1 MPKYKTVYFN
11 GSGYV
16 VSTTIEPII
25 GDYAICRSMF
35 DDNPIVKVIANDGV
49 YISYLVN
56 NEVVQHPLS
65 CTSKIMASTD
75 KSLGL
80 PAIQEEMLPYVEFVE
95 LTIKLWAAKEDR
107 EFYVTCEYDALD
119 DIITL
124 YANNHIGTSWEML
137 IFKARGK
144 FMLTNIK
151 IVNGKKKKVS
161 TTEYDRLLMLLG
173 EIFNL

>member
-1 MPKYKTVYFN
+1 MPKYQKVYLN
-11 GSGYV
+11 GNKYLI
-16 VSTTIEPII
+16 STKIEPVI
-25 GDYAICRSMF
+25 GDLICCADIDGTF
-35 DDNPIVKVIANDGV
+35 IVKIVEKYPTCVG
-49 YISYLVN
+49 YLVN
-56 NEVVQHPLS
+56 N
-65 CTSKIMASTD
+65 KIRYKHISRVKEIVASSD

-95 LTIKLWAAKEDR
+95 LTVKLWAAKEDR

-119 DIITL
+119 DFIVL
-124 YANNHIGTSWEML
+124 HGNNHIGTLWEML
-137 IFKARGK
+137 IFKAREK

-151 IVNGKKKKVS
+151 IENGEKKKVS

>member
-1 MPKYKTVYFN
+1 
-11 GSGYV
+11 
-16 VSTTIEPII
+16 
-25 GDYAICRSMF
+25 
-35 DDNPIVKVIANDGV
+35 
-49 YISYLVN
+49 
-56 NEVVQHPLS
+56 
-65 CTSKIMASTD
+65 MASTD

-119 DIITL
+119 DIIVL
-124 YANNHIGTSWEML
+124 HADNHIGISWEML

-151 IVNGKKKKVS
+151 IENEKKKKVS